1 FDNNMILLELNSSND
16 FRCKVAYGVIEYMLG
31 IPMKEIKSNKAN
43 KRKAISENVRKT
55 FHGLTLI
62 FPESV
67 ESASL
72 AAKYGYDEW
81 LVSRFL
87 EYVPRI
93 EDFLSKMERPPM
105 QYIRVNTLKTSRE
118 QLECRLRSKGFELKS
133 TILPE
138 VLAVEKAPLATGA
151 TTEYLLGHYY
161 IQDLGSCMAVDALDV
176 AKDQAVLDVSAA
188 PGGKTT
194 FIAQKMNNTGFII
207 ALEPNGRRARS
218 MSFNIMRCGVYNTS
232 IFKMDGLQAS
242 KFEMKFDRVLLDAPC
257 SCEGV
262 IAKDVTRKTS
272 HTPQDVDYC
281 SRMQDKLIE
290 VAAKCVKPSG
300 ILLYSTCS
308 FAPEENEMVV
318 DRLLQ
323 KSGNITVEP
332 IRHGSSSSS
341 RGLTKFGDWTFDSQL
356 KNALR
361 LYPHIDDTTG
371 FFIARLRV
379 N

>member
-1 FDNNMILLELNSSND
+1 MQ
-16 FRCKVAYGVIEYMLG
+16 R
-31 IPMKEIKSNKAN
+31 EIIIIIIK
-43 KRKAISENVRKT
+43 SENVRKT

-62 FPESV
+62 FPKSAES
-67 ESASL
+67 ESL
-72 AAKYGYDEW
+72 ASKYAYDEW

-87 EYVPRI
+87 EYVPRV
-93 EDFLSKMERPPM
+93 EDFLSKMERPPT
-105 QYIRVNTLKTSRE
+105 QYIRVNTLKTSRQE
-118 QLECRLRSKGFELKS
+118 LENRLRSKGFELRN
-133 TILPE
+133 TIMPE
-138 VLAVEKAPLATGA
+138 VLAVDKAPLATGA
-151 TTEYLLGHYY
+151 TTEYLLGLYY
-161 IQDLGSCMAVDALDV
+161 IQDLGSCLAVDALDV
-176 AKDQAVLDVSAA
+176 AEGQAVLDVAAA

-194 FIAQKMNNTGFII
+194 FIAQKMNNSGSII

-232 IFKMDGLQAS
+232 IFRMDGLQAS

-262 IAKDVTRKTS
+262 IAKDITRKTS

-290 VAAKCVKPSG
+290 IAARCVKPSG

-308 FAPEENEMVV
+308 FAPEENEMVI

-323 KSGNITVEP
+323 KFGNITVEP
-332 IRHGSSSSS
+332 VRHGS
-341 RGLTKFGDWTFDSQL
+341 RGLTKFGDWTFDHQL